1 MLADESR
8 NMLLSPVNIEI
19 MDLLA
24 NAKNGIPLQE
34 LEQKIKHCS
43 NKVKE
48 EYSKRILFE
57 EYLQELSD
65 KNLVKGIQD
74 NRIVLT
80 DDGKK
85 TYKKMIDILESY
97 YSEIAKYE
105 EDGL

>member
-24 NAKNGIPLQE
+24 NAKNGLSLEE
-34 LEQKIKHCS
+34 LEEKIKYS
-43 NKVKE
+43 DKVKE
-48 EYSKRILFE
+48 EYNKIILFG
-57 EYLQELSD
+57 EYLQELCD
-65 KNLVKGIQD
+65 KNLVKGVQD
-74 NRIVLT
+74 GRIVLT
-80 DDGKK
+80 DNGRK